1 MRIILFWC
9 FSVYLKIFYRLCYNK
24 KRQVIMQMTFRHSSA
39 GGDSMSY
46 NDLIM
51 MILDIVVTSNVSII
65 IALLAVLLVIAY
77 MFINL
82 EYIVIV

>member
-1 MRIILFWC
+1 
-9 FSVYLKIFYRLCYNK
+9 
-24 KRQVIMQMTFRHSSA
+24 MQMTFRHSSA

-65 IALLAVLLVIAY
+65 IAFLAVLLVIAY
-77 MFINL
+77 MFKD
-82 EYIVIV
+82 